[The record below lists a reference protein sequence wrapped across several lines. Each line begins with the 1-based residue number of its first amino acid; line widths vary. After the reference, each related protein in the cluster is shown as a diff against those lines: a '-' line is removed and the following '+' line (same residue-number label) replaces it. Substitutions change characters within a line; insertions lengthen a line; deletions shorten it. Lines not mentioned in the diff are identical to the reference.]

1 MDLYSY
7 ILAWIGK
14 TCATLYPGHGK
25 GYVCTLKKGFLK
37 KIELKRVGTLQ
48 ILEPVSRTS
57 FSHNIITIQYYFL
70 KQNKTEKTAPL
81 CLVREDEVF
90 PAN

>member
-1 MDLYSY
+1 M
-7 ILAWIGK
+7 
-14 TCATLYPGHGK
+14 TLYPGHGK

-57 FSHNIITIQYYFL
+57 FFHNI
-70 KQNKTEKTAPL
+70 KTKKPNTSL
-81 CLVREDEVF
+81 FGVRRSSISG
-90 PAN
+90 